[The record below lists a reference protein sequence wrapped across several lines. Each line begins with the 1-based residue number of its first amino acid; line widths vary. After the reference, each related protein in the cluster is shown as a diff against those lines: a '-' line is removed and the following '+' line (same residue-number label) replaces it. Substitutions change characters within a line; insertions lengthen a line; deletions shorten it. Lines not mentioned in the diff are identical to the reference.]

1 MSPEGQGGGPAGNT
15 TVWDPAF
22 RRPFFFTPVSCQFL
36 QSKFVCVFARPA
48 QNLGQ
53 GIVFLS
59 QILNVSFS
67 FRPKLVDALKNY
79 SAHTFAA
86 DLTAGVTVGI
96 VALPLAMALAIAS
109 GLKPEI
115 GIFTAIIGGLLVS
128 LLGGSRVQI
137 GGPAGAFVPLLAP
150 IVLLHGP
157 QALVVC
163 ALMAGVILF
172 ILGACKL
179 GTMIKFIPYPVVT
192 GFTSGIAIIILS
204 TQIRDF
210 FGLSTKLPPD
220 FIGKVRTLAGDF
232 HPNLPTVMLAAAC
245 TLAIWF
251 WPKKIGRRV
260 PGSIVIIVLAS
271 VAVKAFHWDEQSGI
285 QTLFSQFGEMP
296 RGLPGPHWPT
306 LSFDAWRALLPAA
319 MTVAV
324 LGAIE
329 SLLCAVVAD
338 GMIDDRHD
346 SNQELMGQGIANIV
360 VGIFGGM
367 PTTGVIAR
375 TATNVRSGAKTPIA
389 GVIHA
394 LTLLLILIVAAPLAK
409 NIPLAALSAVLVVV
423 ALRMGEWHQFK
434 RIFKWPKSDAM
445 VFLCAFVLTVA
456 VDLPVAVGTSLILA
470 SALLVKRLA
479 ETAHVEPDASVTQ
492 GNSPGQQIGGR
503 VIPPGVLVYRV
514 FGALFF
520 GAADKL
526 ESSLRDAGQLPDV
539 LILRMRDVLALDATG
554 LDALED
560 LLEKLRIKKKELI
573 LCGPHSQP
581 LFALTRAGFMDRLGA
596 ENVCGD
602 MDHSLLRAQALID
615 LKKNKKV
622 VDSKISVA

>member
-1 MSPEGQGGGPAGNT
+1 
-15 TVWDPAF
+15 VHF
-22 RRPFFFTPVSCQFL
+22 
-36 QSKFVCVFARPA
+36 
-48 QNLGQ
+48 
-53 GIVFLS
+53 
-59 QILNVSFS
+59 SFS
-67 FRPKLVDALKNY
+67 FRPKLVDALKDY
-79 SAHTFAA
+79 SAQTLFA
-86 DLTAGVTVGI
+86 DFSAGVTVGI

-109 GLKPEI
+109 GLKPET

-157 QALVVC
+157 EALVVC
-163 ALMAGVILF
+163 ALMAGAILF
-172 ILGACKL
+172 VLGACKL
-179 GTMIKFIPYPVVT
+179 GTMIKYIPFPVVT

-204 TQIRDF
+204 TQIKDF
-210 FGLSTKLPPD
+210 FGLSQKLPPD
-220 FIGKVRTLAGDF
+220 FIGKVRALAGDF
-232 HPNLPTVMLAAAC
+232 HPNWPTVLLAAVCAV
-245 TLAIWF
+245 AIWF
-251 WPKKIGRRV
+251 WPKKIGRLL
-260 PGSIVIIVLAS
+260 PGSIVVIVLAA
-271 VAVKAFHWDEQSGI
+271 AVVKFLHWDEQLGI

-296 RGLPGPHWPT
+296 RGLPAPHWPS

-346 SNQELMGQGIANIV
+346 SNQELMGQGIANMV
-360 VGIFGGM
+360 VGLFGGM

-375 TATNVRSGAKTPIA
+375 TATNVRNGAKTPVA
-389 GVIHA
+389 GIIHS
-394 LTLLLILIVAAPLAK
+394 LVLLLILIAAAPLAK

-423 ALRMGEWHQFK
+423 AMRMGEWHQFK

-445 VFLCAFVLTVA
+445 VFLCAFTLTVA
-456 VDLPVAVGTSLILA
+456 VDLPTAVGASLILA

-479 ETAHVEPDASVTQ
+479 ETAHVEPDAEVTQ
-492 GNSPGQQIGGR
+492 GNSPGQQVAGR
-503 VIPPGVLVYRV
+503 VVPPGVVVFRV
-514 FGALFF
+514 FGAFFF

-526 ESSLRDAGQLPDV
+526 ETSLLRAGGGLPEV

-581 LFALTRAGFMDRLGA
+581 LFALTRSGFMEKLGL

-602 MDHSLLRAQALID
+602 MEASLARARQLLD
-615 LKKNKKV
+615 QKKNKNA
-622 VDSKISVA
+622 VDSKMTVS